1 MNQKKELYATSY
13 NPLIV
18 KPTRPLPEE
27 IAVIGAGTIGPD
39 IAYYLKSALPTIKLY
54 LVDVVEEPLKNA
66 EKRLSGY
73 AKKAVDKK
81 KMKEDKAKAV
91 LENIMY
97 TMDYNQ
103 IKNCDLVIEAA
114 TESIPLKQK
123 IFESVEKTVSEDT
136 IITSNTSSIPADRI
150 FSKMKKP
157 ERTTITHFFAPAWRS
172 LPVEVITWQ
181 GASQDT
187 IDYLC
192 WFFASTG
199 KAPIMTDNAICFM
212 LDRIFDNWCNEAVF
226 LLESASA
233 SQVDKVVEEF
243 VFAGPFFVLNMANGN
258 PIIIETNTL
267 QMEEGP
273 HYRPAPIL
281 SSVDRWLTHRP
292 GAKIEVPGNI
302 KDSIRDRMLGIFLS
316 QSFDIIDREIGTKED
331 LNFGC
336 QVALGFRKG
345 PLDVMQDLGE
355 AEVNRIMKK
364 FQEERPGFP
373 QAKGSFSFYQDFKR
387 HVLVDEM
394 DGVIII
400 TIRRP
405 QAMNALSDD
414 ITNEILAVLKDN
426 MDTPS
431 VKGFVITGYGNTAF
445 SAGADIG
452 KFPKMLGDS
461 DASVQY
467 AKDCAGVQLFMDQM
481 DKPIVAAINGMAL
494 GGGLEVA
501 IRCHSLIATKNALLQ
516 FPEITL
522 GILPGIGGCIVPY
535 RRWPAGAAL
544 FHEMICL
551 GRPIKAKEAAEIGMV
566 TRIVDGYSELIK
578 AAVEEVKNMQGKVKR
593 ISDAKVDIPE
603 ITIPDEP
610 MAGKQPL
617 SKEAVSI
624 VLKTVKEGAAAD
636 SFAEALEIGY
646 KGFGEIACTDAAKEG
661 ISAFLEKRKPE
672 FKK

>member
-1 MNQKKELYATSY
+1 MNQKKELYATSF
-13 NPLIV
+13 NPLLI
-18 KPTRPLPEE
+18 KPDRPFPKEVAL
-27 IAVIGAGTIGPD
+27 IGAGTIGPD
-39 IAYYLKSALPTIKLY
+39 IAYYIKSAIPGIKLY
-54 LVDVVEEPLKNA
+54 LVDVVEEPLKLA
-66 EKRLSGY
+66 EKRLSAY

-91 LENIMY
+91 LENIVY
-97 TMDYNQ
+97 TMDYDQ
-103 IKNCDLVIEAA
+103 LKNCDLVIEAA

-123 IFESVEKTVSEDT
+123 IFNSVEKIVGEDT

-150 FSKMKKP
+150 FSQMKKP
-157 ERTTITHFFAPAWRS
+157 ERTTITHFFAHAWRS
-172 LPVEVITWQ
+172 LPVEVISWH

-187 IDYLC
+187 IDYLF
-192 WFFASTG
+192 WFFAITG
-199 KAPIMTDNAICFM
+199 KAPIITDNAICFV
-212 LDRIFDNWCNEAVF
+212 LDRIFDNWCNEAAF
-226 LLESASA
+226 LLDNASA
-233 SQVDKVVEEF
+233 SQVDKVVEAL

-273 HYRPAPIL
+273 HYMPAPIL
-281 SSVDRWLTHRP
+281 GSVDRWLTHRP
-292 GAKIEVPGNI
+292 GANIDVPGDI
-302 KDSIRDRMLGIFLS
+302 RDTIRDRMLGIFFS
-316 QSFDIIDREIGTKED
+316 QTFDIIDRRIGTKED

-336 QVALGFRKG
+336 QIALGFRKG
-345 PLDVMQDLGE
+345 PLDVMRDLGE

-373 QAKGSFSFYQDFKR
+373 QAKETFSFYQDFKR
-387 HVLVDEM
+387 YVLVDEM

-405 QAMNALSDD
+405 QAMNALSDE
-414 ITNEILAVLKDN
+414 ITNEILAVLKEN
-426 MDTPS
+426 IGSPS
-431 VKGFVITGYGNTAF
+431 VKGFVITGYGNAAF

-452 KFPKMLGDS
+452 KFPEMLGDS
-461 DASVQY
+461 EASVQY
-467 AKDCAGVQLFMDQM
+467 SKDCAEVQLFMDQM

-501 IRCHSLIATKNALLQ
+501 LRCHSLIATKNALLQ

-535 RRWPAGAAL
+535 RRWPNGAAL

-551 GRPIKAKEAAEIGMV
+551 GRPIKAKEAADIGMV
-566 TRIVDGYSELIK
+566 TKLADDYADLIMK
-578 AAVEEVKNMQGKVKR
+578 AVEEVKNLQGKVKR
-593 ISDAKVDIPE
+593 ISNGKVDIPE

-624 VLKTVKEGAAAD
+624 VVKTVKDGAAAVSLAD
-636 SFAEALEIGY
+636 ALEVGY

-661 ISAFLEKRKPE
+661 ISAFLERRKPE

>member
-1 MNQKKELYATSY
+1 MNQEKELYATSF
-13 NPLIV
+13 NPLLV
-18 KPTRPLPEE
+18 KPARPFPEE

-39 IAYYLKSALPTIKLY
+39 IAYYLKSALPAIKLY

-91 LENIMY
+91 LENIIY
-97 TMDYNQ
+97 TMDYDQ

-123 IFESVEKTVSEDT
+123 IFDSIEKTVSEDT

-181 GASQDT
+181 EASQDT

-292 GAKIEVPGNI
+292 GAKIEVPGDI
-302 KDSIRDRMLGIFLS
+302 KDTIRDRMLGIFFS
-316 QSFDIIDREIGTKED
+316 QSFDIIDRGIGTKED

-336 QVALGFRKG
+336 QIALGFRKG

-355 AEVNRIMKK
+355 AEVNRVMKK

-373 QAKGSFSFYQDFKR
+373 QAKESFSFYQDFKR

-414 ITNEILAVLKDN
+414 ITNEILAVLREN
-426 MDTPS
+426 MDNPS
-431 VKGFVITGYGNTAF
+431 VKGFVITGYGNAAF

-522 GILPGIGGCIVPY
+522 GILPGMGGCIVPY
-535 RRWPAGAAL
+535 RKWPDGAAL
-544 FHEMICL
+544 FNEMICL
-551 GRPIKAKEAAEIGMV
+551 GRPIKAKEAAGIGMV
-566 TRIVDGYSELIK
+566 TRIVDDYSELIK
-578 AAVEEVKNMQGKVKR
+578 AAVEEVKNLQGRVKR
-593 ISDAKVDIPE
+593 ISDAKVAIPE

-624 VLKTVKEGAAAD
+624 ALKTVKDGAAAD